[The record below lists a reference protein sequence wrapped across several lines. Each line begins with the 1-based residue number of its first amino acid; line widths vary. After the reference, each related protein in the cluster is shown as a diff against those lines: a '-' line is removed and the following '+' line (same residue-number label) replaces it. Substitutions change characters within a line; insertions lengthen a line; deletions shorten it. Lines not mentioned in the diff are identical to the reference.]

1 MTIDDPCSPRPLM
14 PCVADGCERGGRV
27 RENLRPNL
35 FLHVHLMFEKK
46 ITNYLAY
53 KEDII
58 AVYLFGSYASGK
70 ARSRS
75 DVDLT
80 FLFDCHDRAIIN
92 RRLDKYLIDLS
103 RILRKDMHLTA
114 MNFASEELLKQ
125 IFKKGHCLIVNDSK
139 KLAYFKMT
147 AYSKIVNFHY
157 YRDQF
162 QAGIVRKV
170 MEGI

>member
-1 MTIDDPCSPRPLM
+1 M
-14 PCVADGCERGGRV
+14 
-27 RENLRPNL
+27 
-35 FLHVHLMFEKK
+35 
-46 ITNYLAY
+46 
-53 KEDII
+53 
-58 AVYLFGSYASGK
+58 
-70 ARSRS
+70 
-75 DVDLT
+75 
-80 FLFDCHDRAIIN
+80 IN

-103 RILRKDMHLTA
+103 RILRKDIHLTA

-139 KLAYFKMT
+139 KLACFTMT

-157 YRDQF
+157 YRGQF

>member
-1 MTIDDPCSPRPLM
+1 MI
-14 PCVADGCERGGRV
+14 
-27 RENLRPNL
+27 
-35 FLHVHLMFEKK
+35 EKK
-46 ITNYLAY
+46 IANYFEN
-53 KEDII
+53 KEGII

-70 ARSRS
+70 VRTRS
-75 DVDLT
+75 DIDLAI
-80 FLFDCHDRAIIN
+80 LFDSRDRDNNN

-103 RILRKDMHLTA
+103 RILKKDIHLTA

-125 IFKKGHCLIVNDSK
+125 IFKKGRCLIVNDSK
-139 KLAYFKMT
+139 KLACFTMT

>member
-1 MTIDDPCSPRPLM
+1 
-14 PCVADGCERGGRV
+14 
-27 RENLRPNL
+27 
-35 FLHVHLMFEKK
+35 MFENK
-46 ITNYLAY
+46 ITNYFEN

-70 ARSRS
+70 VQSYS
-75 DVDLT
+75 DIDLAI
-80 FLFDCHDRAIIN
+80 LFDSRDRVMIN

-103 RILRKDMHLTA
+103 RILRKDIHLTA

-139 KLAYFKMT
+139 KLACFTMT
-147 AYSKIVNFHY
+147 AYSKIVNFQY
-157 YRDQF
+157 YRGQF
-162 QAGIVRKV
+162 QAGIIRKV

>member
-1 MTIDDPCSPRPLM
+1 MI
-14 PCVADGCERGGRV
+14 
-27 RENLRPNL
+27 
-35 FLHVHLMFEKK
+35 EKK
-46 ITNYLAY
+46 IANYFEN
-53 KEDII
+53 KEGII

-70 ARSRS
+70 VRTRS
-75 DVDLT
+75 DIDLAI
-80 FLFDCHDRAIIN
+80 LFDSRDRDNNN

-103 RILRKDMHLTA
+103 RILKKDIQLTA

-125 IFKKGHCLIVNDSK
+125 IFKKGRCLIVNDSK
-139 KLAYFKMT
+139 KLACFTMT

>member
-1 MTIDDPCSPRPLM
+1 
-14 PCVADGCERGGRV
+14 
-27 RENLRPNL
+27 
-35 FLHVHLMFEKK
+35 MFEKK
-46 ITNYLAY
+46 ITNYFGN

-70 ARSRS
+70 ERSYS
-75 DVDLT
+75 DIDLAI
-80 FLFDCHDRAIIN
+80 LFDSRDRVMIN

-103 RILRKDMHLTA
+103 RILRKDIHLTA

-139 KLAYFKMT
+139 KLACFTMT

-157 YRDQF
+157 YRSQF

-170 MEGI
+170 MEDI